1 MMDNQKMREKI
12 TIRLNVEPDGSGE
25 LFVEFLLNGLSG
37 HGSAWFDLVQLED
50 QVKNFS
56 EFPLS
61 PDHLPCIRGG
71 YWNEDATK
79 IQQEHVYLSAR
90 PRGLT
95 GDVVFAVRLA
105 TPVDAGMDSDPH
117 YSVSAELRATYQQLS
132 EFSANFFRLI
142 RGEIDEIRLG

>member
-1 MMDNQKMREKI
+1 MGSQKMSEKI
-12 TIRLNVEPDGSGE
+12 TIRLNMESDGSGE
-25 LFVEFLLNGLSG
+25 LLVEFLLNGFSG

-50 QVKNFS
+50 QVKHFS

-95 GDVVFAVRLA
+95 GDVVFVVRLA
-105 TPVDAGMDSDPH
+105 TPVEAGMDSDLH

-132 EFSANFFRLI
+132 EFSANFVRLI
-142 RGEIDEIRLG
+142 RGEIDEVRLG